1 MIYFGSREKDLLFK
15 KKEEQM
21 KKTVVGILVVASSLF
36 MFSIAL
42 YAVNGNQKTPDEVL
56 DNAWEKFGLVSYGIG
71 ETDPVISIGMDKTK
85 SETKLREY
93 LNDNLSEDVKEKY
106 KIEVIK
112 EDSKVLE
119 KEHQKYLNHTK
130 Q

>member
-1 MIYFGSREKDLLFK
+1 
-15 KKEEQM
+15 M
-21 KKTVVGILVVASSLF
+21 KKTVVGILVVVSSLF

-112 EDSKVLE
+112 EDRKVLE
-119 KEHQKYLNHTK
+119 KEHQKYLNDTK